1 MTQDNED
8 PLAPARRAG
17 RLEGEEFD
25 ARLRRRERRER
36 EDRLTRRVWT
46 LGSEDEDAVAALPGG
61 ATQGEVWRL
70 QQRVDELAA
79 FHAAVLRSR
88 GWRLV
93 QSFRRFFGR
102 AW

>member
-1 MTQDNED
+1 MTEQPED
-8 PLAPARRAG
+8 PLAPARQAG
-17 RLEGEEFD
+17 RLEGERFD

-36 EDRLTRRVWT
+36 EDCLTRRVW
-46 LGSEDEDAVAALPGG
+46 LRDADDEDAAVSLAGG
-61 ATQGEVWRL
+61 TTSGEVWRL

-88 GWRLV
+88 SWRLL
-93 QSFRRFFGR
+93 QALRRPFGR

>member
-8 PLAPARRAG
+8 PLAPARLAG
-17 RLEGEEFD
+17 RLEGQRFD

-36 EDRLTRRVWT
+36 EDRLTRRIWAQ
-46 LGSEDEDAVAALPGG
+46 GPDDEDAAAALPDG

-70 QQRVDELAA
+70 QQRVDELAS
-79 FHAAVLRSR
+79 FHTAVLRSR
-88 GWRLV
+88 AWRLV
-93 QSFRRFFGR
+93 QAVRRPFGR